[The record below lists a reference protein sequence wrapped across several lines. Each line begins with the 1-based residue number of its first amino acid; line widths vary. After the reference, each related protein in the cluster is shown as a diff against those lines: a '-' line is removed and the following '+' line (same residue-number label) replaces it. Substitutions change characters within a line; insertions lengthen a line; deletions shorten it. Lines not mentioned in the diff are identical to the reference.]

1 MIIFEDYIMKRRASH
16 FIDQEPL
23 FPFDYGLS
31 YTTFRH
37 GTPELGTTLECYI
50 TFVSL
55 RFAAFSLGI
64 RRVFAGSSP
73 IIRCCFCILPL
84 MYLHIL
90 SVYLGSGYK
99 ATIRQL

>member
-1 MIIFEDYIMKRRASH
+1 MIIFEDYSMKRRACH
-16 FIDQEPL
+16 FIDQGPL

-37 GTPELGTTLECYI
+37 GTPELSTTLECNI

-64 RRVFAGSSP
+64 RRVFAGSTP

-90 SVYLGSGYK
+90 SIFLGSGYK